1 MVKLAPSILSA
12 DFLKL
17 GEEIRAAEKAGADM
31 LHLDIMDGHF
41 VPNITIG
48 PFIVEAIH
56 GITSLPLDVHLMIE
70 EPDKYIMDFIRAG
83 ADYLTV
89 HYEASIHLHRSI
101 SWIKENGVRAGVS
114 LNPATPVW
122 CLEPILP
129 DIDMVLIMSVNPGF
143 GGQRFIRSAIEKII
157 TLKRLISERNLS
169 TIIEVDGGVKTENLK
184 DIMSAGADI
193 FVMGSAFFKAKDYG
207 QIVREFRDITENR

>member
-1 MVKLAPSILSA
+1 
-12 DFLKL
+12 
-17 GEEIRAAEKAGADM
+17 
-31 LHLDIMDGHF
+31 
-41 VPNITIG
+41 
-48 PFIVEAIH
+48 
-56 GITSLPLDVHLMIE
+56 
-70 EPDKYIMDFIRAG
+70 
-83 ADYLTV
+83 
-89 HYEASIHLHRSI
+89 
-101 SWIKENGVRAGVS
+101 
-114 LNPATPVW
+114 
-122 CLEPILP
+122 
-129 DIDMVLIMSVNPGF
+129 MSVNPGF